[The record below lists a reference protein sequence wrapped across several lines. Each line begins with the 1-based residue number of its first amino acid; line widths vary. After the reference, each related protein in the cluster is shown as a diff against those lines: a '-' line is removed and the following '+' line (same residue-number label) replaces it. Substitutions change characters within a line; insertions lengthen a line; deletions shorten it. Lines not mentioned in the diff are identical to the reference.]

1 MSKIFFPNLLPLPS
15 PSSTPPLHLLPP
27 PPLALLQCTCGGGY
41 PWTSG
46 RSSLKIRLSPCHCS
60 EGTRMLLC
68 LTQRRRREGKSVR
81 AYFLQEVLVL
91 DEADR
96 LLELGFQPRSGVLEF
111 TTVYT
116 ACESSSSS
124 SASALYWLT
133 YPSSGKL

>member
-1 MSKIFFPNLLPLPS
+1 M
-15 PSSTPPLHLLPP
+15 
-27 PPLALLQCTCGGGY
+27 
-41 PWTSG
+41 
-46 RSSLKIRLSPCHCS
+46 
-60 EGTRMLLC
+60 
-68 LTQRRRREGKSVR
+68 R

-116 ACESSSSS
+116 TCECSSSS